1 MTFTATYALTQED
14 LDAGEVSNQATATGS
29 SAAGVPASDVSDD
42 DSAVEG
48 EGDPTVT
55 DLTRAGELTVEKRV
69 GVVDLSTPAEV
80 GDTIN
85 FVITVL
91 NSGNQSMTAPVLVD
105 TLTDADG
112 GPLTMT
118 VDPAFVSSDGNADT
132 TLDVGETWTYAA
144 SYDLTQ
150 EALDA
155 GGIANTVTA
164 TATDPDGNTVSDVS
178 DDDAGA
184 TDGTDADNDPAND
197 PTLLAIAPAPALEVE
212 KRADVSALSAPPVAG
227 ELVSFTITVT
237 NTGNQTLGAP
247 TLVDTLTDV
256 DGGTLTLTNL
266 PVFDD
271 GDANNDGALDV
282 GETWTYLASYALD
295 QEALDAGGIENTVT
309 ATANDPDGTPVVDVS
324 DDDAGATDGDEDSDP
339 TNDPTVV
346 ELSADPALV
355 VEKRADIS
363 ALNDPAVVGDIVT
376 FTITLDNTGNQ
387 TLTSPVLT
395 DTLLD
400 SNGDALTLTNAP
412 TLVAASDANADG
424 ALDVD
429 EVWEYTASF
438 ALDQQA
444 IDAGGLTNSVAVVAQ
459 DPDGNDVTDVSD
471 DDAGATDGSDTDS
484 DPANDPTEA
493 SFGTDP
499 DLDVLKTGVVNP
511 GADGRADVGDTITY
525 TYTVSNT
532 GNQTLFDVDVSET
545 GFAGNGITPTPAYSS
560 GGVALGGDA
569 TVMDLPVGSGTI
581 EFTATYALTQEDI
594 DAGNVE
600 NQATASATDPA
611 GNSLSDMSDP
621 ADLDGDD
628 PTQTPIARE
637 PDIQTV
643 KTATPILSSP
653 VQVGDSIFYSI
664 SLINT
669 GNVTLNTPIV
679 VDTLTD
685 ANGDALALTSGP
697 TFDAGDLD
705 GDGNIDV
712 GETWVYLAQFD
723 LTQAAIDAGGVSN
736 SVVGSATDPDGTN
749 VSDISDDTAG
759 TPSDSDPTVT
769 TLPSDSGI
777 GLVKESALDLGSD
790 GLASVGDLITYTY
803 TLTNLGNVSV
813 LDPVISETT
822 FTGTGTA
829 PVPTLQSGGAVLGG
843 GAALDLPV
851 GTTPMIYT
859 ATYAL
864 TQLDIDAG
872 TISNEALATGDLPGG
887 GTVTDAS
894 DDDTPGAADSDPTV
908 TDIPANSGL
917 EVTKVSDITGVQSP
931 VQVGDIVSFVI
942 TAENTGNVTLDNVTL
957 TDTFTRR
964 DGTVLSLSPTLNNG
978 DAATLGSIDV
988 GETWEYRAQHA
999 LTQEDIDAGG
1009 VSNSALVETTAP
1021 DGTPV
1026 DDVSD
1031 DGNDTD
1037 GDITGDVVE
1046 VNLQGTPDI
1055 TMVKSLA
1062 SGASTPF
1069 DTLGQIIPF
1078 EFLVTNTGNITL
1090 TAAITISDPVID
1102 AQMLGGVTCPA
1113 PPLAPTES
1121 MTCTGSYH
1129 VEQADLDA
1137 GTLQNTATAAVTQ
1150 PLLPVN
1156 PGDPTTEVVTTGP
1169 SVVDTPG
1176 TQLPSLETTKGVALT
1191 SAGSFSE
1198 VGDEISYTF
1207 TVTNTGNVTLAG
1219 PVTIDDDQIGSG
1231 LACAAGPLAPLETV
1245 SCTHVWTA
1253 EQEDLDLGLVTN
1265 AATSEAVFD
1274 GAPVVSPEVTAT
1286 VPAIQTQTLAMEK
1299 TLVSATPDLF
1309 DVGTVLAY
1317 EFVVTNTG
1325 NVTIDGPITIT
1336 DALATDASCP
1346 ALPNGELVPEGELTC
1361 TGSYTLTASDLALGS
1376 TNNTATATGTF
1387 DGDPVVSPSDS
1398 AIYPVDET
1406 PALTITKDSVPSDI
1420 TFSAVGDVISYTYT
1434 VANDANTGLTEDIFV
1449 IDDRIVDPIVCHDAS
1464 VDGVFGV
1471 GDSTTCEATY
1481 TITQVDLDAGF
1492 VTNEAT
1498 AQSTFAP
1505 GTVNELLVLS
1515 PAVSKTVDA
1524 DAAPAIEL
1532 LKEITDPVGAAAVG
1546 EVVTYRLTATN
1557 TGNQTLSGVVISD
1570 PMLTQMTCTVDGLP
1584 APANT
1589 VLMPDEALVC
1599 TGSYTVLQANIDAQS
1614 LINTAT
1620 VSGQSPQGTAAEDMT
1635 NIAAELA
1642 TPAPELEVVKTLVP
1656 TPANGQPAFT
1666 AANQVIQFR
1675 LTARNT
1681 GNVTLNT
1688 IALSDARETV
1698 PASCDIGTLAPLEED
1713 GSCLVS
1719 YTTTQED
1726 VDAVNAGTVPFGGF
1740 LNVANGTA
1748 VTATPDAAPVTGTGD
1763 VFVRGP
1769 DHMPSFS
1776 LTKASDVAQVTE
1788 TGQTINYTYVVTNSG
1803 NIALTAQPQVTDDR
1817 IANVTCAPVPTGGL
1831 LPGGTLTCEAS
1842 YEVTQ
1847 ADMDAGEITNIA
1859 GAFSSEA
1866 PLPSTPGDETATLT
1880 VPAIANPQI
1889 VMVKSADVTADA
1901 AVDDVITY
1909 TYTVTNTGN
1918 LTLTDVIMSDMHTS
1932 ASGTSAIVVGGDA
1945 LNTDT
1950 IPANDSS
1957 DDIADDGRWSTLAP
1971 DDVVTFTAQYTVTQ
1985 ADVDTQTV
1993 LSNTATVTA
2002 NSPDGNTPEFTDT
2015 LEVAP
2020 QENMPELSAI
2030 KIVDETGLSTPPV
2043 AGDLLDYSITVTNTG
2058 NQTLNTI
2065 TLVDS
2070 LLRLD
2075 GTVVTPAPVPA
2086 FVSGDTGTSGI
2097 MDVGEVWTYTA
2108 QYILTQEDIDAG
2120 GVSNQVTARG
2130 LAPDNALVLAASDDG
2145 VDANGDTNPTTTT
2158 IESNPSIEGVKTI
2171 ASGEPEVGSTIG
2183 FEIVISNTGNVTLSS
2198 VAVDSDTL
2206 TRADGTAL
2214 VLGTEPVFTGASEG
2228 SSVGV
2233 LQPGETAT
2241 YRAFYT
2247 LVQADIDAGGISN
2260 TARVVGTPP
2269 VGSPISDVTDNGVD
2283 GDGNTDDDPTV
2294 LVVPADPIVSL
2305 LKRLADDA
2313 PASFD
2318 TVGQE
2323 LDYVFEVTNAGNVT
2337 LAGPISIAD
2346 PLITDA
2352 GGAITCE
2359 AVPDDG
2365 LPPLDTL
2372 TCTGVYAVTQEDIDA
2387 GRIDNSATA
2396 SSDGVES
2403 EPATAT
2409 ILAQQNPSMILD
2421 KTAEA
2426 VAAVDYV
2433 TGAVVNY
2440 TYVTTNTGNLTITE
2454 PITVT
2459 DNLIPASDITCEAFP
2474 VDGLLPNATFT
2485 CTAAYTVTATDV
2497 DLGSVT
2503 NIATASDGTITTPI
2517 ASETIPDQGI
2527 PALTI
2532 SKTLEDG
2539 AAFEEVGDPLNYTF
2553 VVTNS
2558 GTRAFASTV
2567 TVTDTL
2573 FGEVTCF
2580 EPSTADP
2587 DLRAGET
2594 ATCGGTYLVTQGD
2607 LDEGSVLNEAYAQ
2620 TLFGADDTPVT
2631 SPPDSVTI
2639 DADLTPELTLEK
2651 TAATLPVTE
2660 AGQLLTYTLTATNS
2674 GNQTLRGLS
2683 VLDPMLT
2690 NFICEQD
2697 TLLRGDS
2704 LVCTGTYLVTQDDV
2718 DAGSLSNTASASA
2731 ITPQGDG
2738 IDVVETLVV
2747 DMPAPAPAV
2756 QLTKTATPTPFGEVG
2771 STLTYLFEVENTGN
2785 VTLTNLVVTDVLDTD
2800 YQCDIATL
2808 APGAVDS
2815 TCSMTFVVRQ
2825 TDIDAGEIENTAS
2838 VTGDAPGGLDAS
2850 DTTTV
2855 STPGPERNGSLE
2867 ATKIVGAAA
2876 SVVGAQVPFTLRVE
2890 NTGNVSLTD
2899 VAITD
2904 TMTTPAGAAIT
2915 LDAPFALQSASDTNA
2930 NGILDV
2936 GETWI
2941 YTAARTL
2948 RQSDLNAGGLSNQ
2961 VSVLANDPQNLTVAD
2976 VSDDGID
2983 SDGDVIGDPT
2993 VFTVAAA
3000 PELNVVKTISTSANQ
3015 VGEVVSYEIAALN
3028 TGNQD
3033 VSDLTA
3039 DDSMTRVDGT
3049 PVSADVSPVNVPTVL
3064 VPGETA
3070 TWLVTHVLTQED
3082 IDAGG
3087 LSNSALVTGSD
3098 LSGASVSDLSD
3109 NGIDTDGN
3117 LMDDPTVLLIDLE
3130 PGLEVIKT
3138 APVVGA
3144 VEGENVEYLIT
3155 AQNTGNVTLSGVSLV
3170 DSLTN
3175 LDGDDARN
3183 PTVVFVSADGSPASP
3198 AGTLAPGETAT
3209 YNSFVAL
3216 TQSDIDAGGLVNT
3229 ITAQATTPSGATLL
3243 DVSDDDGEGLDDPTV
3258 VMVTALPSFDITKDV
3273 GENELLFPTVERATF
3288 TISVTN
3294 TGNITQSGI
3303 QVTDDLAAFVAP
3315 AVLLAQAYPPVVSIS
3330 GFENGSANSSYD
3342 GSSVID
3348 LLSGD
3353 ASLAPNETGTI
3364 TLVMVYS
3371 TATGQPAEPNTASV
3385 ISTQL
3390 LIPTNGD
3397 VEVQSTDQDGDGIP
3411 DYLESATADRDGDG
3425 IADRFDFD
3433 PTGSFYCED
3442 DGRILTGG
3450 SVTVSGAGFTQTG
3463 VGTTGPIT
3471 VVRSG
3476 SDGTYQFFVTQAG
3489 TYTLGLTYPDG
3500 TQASTTRQSLG
3511 NLDAT
3516 SFSPA
3521 AVGMI
3526 GSMPAGETR
3535 LLADASAAANP
3546 FYTSFTFEE
3555 GDPILIGNNIP
3566 IQTCEGLTDVVATKT
3581 ADRKTAVFGETVNY
3595 TLTFTNNTEVD
3606 IPNARIV
3613 DVLPSGMLFTPGTG
3627 RVNGDVV
3634 EPVVAGRRLEWR
3646 DDLAAGATTVVTM
3659 SARVARTGEFGERV
3673 NRTYLEDRFGRVLS
3687 NVAEAAVRID
3697 PEHVFDCS
3705 DVIGRVFDDRN
3716 GNGYQ
3721 DGPGTLPEPIID
3733 DSYVGGGKFGK
3744 LDRIPQR
3751 EDRSE
3756 PGLAGVRLVTP
3767 DGIKITTDEYG
3778 RYSLPCAALPRDI
3791 GSNFMLKLDT
3801 RTLPTGYRVTTE
3813 NPRVVRLTAGKFAKM
3828 NFGARLGN
3836 VVDIDLTAAAFVS
3849 GAATPKATLS
3859 GAVDGL
3865 IGQIAKTPSVL
3876 HLTYVL
3882 ARGEAPE
3889 LGRAR
3894 LRGMEKLIRKR
3905 WRGKGKYKLIV
3916 EKTVTKTK

>member
-1 MTFTATYALTQED
+1 
-14 LDAGEVSNQATATGS
+14 
-29 SAAGVPASDVSDD
+29 
-42 DSAVEG
+42 
-48 EGDPTVT
+48 
-55 DLTRAGELTVEKRV
+55 LTVEKRI
-69 GVVDLSTPAEV
+69 GVADLSTPPAV
-80 GDTIN
+80 GDTVN
-85 FVITVL
+85 FIITVL
-91 NSGNQSMTAPVLVD
+91 NSGNQSLTAPVLVD

-118 VDPAFVSSDGNADT
+118 VAPDFVSSDGNTDT

-155 GGIANTVTA
+155 EGIANTVTA
-164 TATDPDGNTVSDVS
+164 TANDPDGNSISDVS

-184 TDGTDADNDPAND
+184 TDADGDNDSSND
-197 PTLLAIAPAPALEVE
+197 PTLLAIAPAPAMVVE
-212 KRADVSALSAPPVAG
+212 KRADVSALSDPPVAG

-237 NTGNQTLGAP
+237 NTGNQTLGTP
-247 TLVDTLTDV
+247 TLADTLTDA
-256 DGGTLTLTNL
+256 DGEALTLTNP
-266 PVFDD
+266 PVYDD
-271 GDANNDGALDV
+271 GDANTDDALDV
-282 GETWTYLASYALD
+282 GETWIYLASYELD
-295 QEALDAGGIENTVT
+295 QQALDAGGIENTVT
-309 ATANDPDGTPVVDVS
+309 ATANDPDGTPVTDVS
-324 DDDAGATDGDEDSDP
+324 DDDAGATDADEDSDA
-339 TNDPTVV
+339 TNDPTLVA
-346 ELSADPALV
+346 LSADPALV
-355 VEKRADIS
+355 VEKRADTS
-363 ALNDPAVVGDIVT
+363 ALNVPAVVGDIVS

-387 TLTSPVLT
+387 TLATPVLT

-400 SNGDALTLTNAP
+400 SNGEALTLTTVP
-412 TLVAASDANADG
+412 TLVPASDTNDDG

-444 IDAGGLTNSVAVVAQ
+444 IDAGGLTNSVAVVAK

-471 DDAGATDGSDTDS
+471 DDAGATDGDDTDS

-499 DLDVLKTGVVNP
+499 DLDVLKTGVVDP

-569 TVMDLPVGSGTI
+569 TVMDLPVGNGTI
-581 EFTATYALTQEDI
+581 IFTATYALTQEDI

-669 GNVTLNTPIV
+669 GNVTLNTPVV

-685 ANGDALALTSGP
+685 ANGDALVLTSGP

-769 TLPSDSGI
+769 TLPSDSAI

-803 TLTNLGNVSV
+803 TLTNAGNVSV

-829 PVPTLQSGGAVLGG
+829 PVPTLQSGGAALGG

-864 TQLDIDAG
+864 SQLDIDAG

-887 GTVTDAS
+887 GTVADAS
-894 DDDTPGAADSDPTV
+894 DDETPGSADNDPTV
-908 TDIPANSGL
+908 TDIPVDPGL
-917 EVTKVSDITGVQSP
+917 EVTKLSDISGVQSP
-931 VQVGDIVSFVI
+931 VQVGDVVSFVI

-964 DGTVLSLSPTLNNG
+964 DGTTLTLTPVLNNG

-1009 VSNSALVETTAP
+1009 VRNSALVETTAP
-1021 DGTPV
+1021 DGTSV

-1037 GDITGDVVE
+1037 GNSTDDIVE

-1055 TMVKSLA
+1055 TMLKSLA
-1062 SGASTPF
+1062 SGAPTPF
-1069 DTLGQIIPF
+1069 DTVGQIIPF
-1078 EFLVTNTGNITL
+1078 DFVVTNTGNITL
-1090 TAAITISDPVID
+1090 TAAITISDPIID
-1102 AQMLGGVTCPA
+1102 AQQLGGVTCPA

-1121 MTCTGSYH
+1121 ITCTGSYSI
-1129 VEQADLDA
+1129 EQADLDA
-1137 GTLQNTATAAVTQ
+1137 GTLQNTATASVTQ
-1150 PLLPVN
+1150 PLLPVS
-1156 PGDPTTEVVTTGP
+1156 PGDPATEVVTSGP
-1169 SVVDTPG
+1169 SVVDTPA
-1176 TQLPSLETTKGVALT
+1176 TQLPALLTTKGVAQS

-1198 VGDEISYTF
+1198 VGDQITYAF

-1219 PVTIDDDQIGSG
+1219 PVTIDDDQIGNG
-1231 LACAAGPLAPLETV
+1231 LTCAAGPLAPLESV
-1245 SCTHVWTA
+1245 SCTQVWTA

-1265 AATSEAVFD
+1265 EATSQAIFD
-1274 GAPVVSPEVTAT
+1274 GVPVVSPSVTAT
-1286 VPAIQTQTLAMEK
+1286 VPAVQNKTLAMEK
-1299 TLVSATPDLF
+1299 TLVSATPNLF

-1325 NVTIDGPITIT
+1325 NVTIDGPIVIN
-1336 DALATDASCP
+1336 DPLATDASCP
-1346 ALPNGELVPEGELTC
+1346 ALPNGELLPEGELTC
-1361 TGSYTLTASDLALGS
+1361 TGSYTLRASDLEVGS

-1387 DGDPVVSPSDS
+1387 DGVPVTSPSDS
-1398 AIYPVDET
+1398 AIFPVDAT
-1406 PALTITKDSVPSDI
+1406 PALNITKDSVPSDI
-1420 TFSAVGDVISYTYT
+1420 TFAAVGDIISYTYT
-1434 VANDANTGLTEDIFV
+1434 VANDANTGLTEDITV
-1449 IDDRIVDPIVCHDAS
+1449 VDDRIVDPIVCHDAS

-1471 GDSTTCEATY
+1471 GDFATCEATY
-1481 TITQVDLDAGF
+1481 AITQIDLDAGF

-1498 AQSTFAP
+1498 AQTTFAP
-1505 GTVNELLVLS
+1505 GTQNELLVLS
-1515 PAVSKTVDA
+1515 SAVTKTVEAEAEPAVT
-1524 DAAPAIEL
+1524 L
-1532 LKEITDPVGAAAVG
+1532 LKEIVAPTGSVAVG
-1546 EVVTYRLTATN
+1546 EDVTYRLTATN

-1570 PMLTQMTCTVDGLP
+1570 PMLTQMTCVVGNVT

-1589 VLMPDEALVC
+1589 VLAPEQALVC
-1599 TGSYTVLQANIDAQS
+1599 TGSYTVLQADMDAQS
-1614 LINTAT
+1614 LINMAAVT
-1620 VSGQSPQGTAAEDMT
+1620 GQTPQGDTVED
-1635 NIAAELA
+1635 LA
-1642 TPAPELEVVKTLVP
+1642 QIPANLVIPAPALEVVKTLVP
-1656 TPANGQPAFT
+1656 TPAEGQAAFT

-1688 IALSDARETV
+1688 VALSDARATV
-1698 PASCDIGTLAPLEED
+1698 PSSCDIGTLAPLQED

-1726 VDAVNAGTVPFGGF
+1726 VDAVNTGAVPFGGF

-1748 VTATPDAAPVTGTGD
+1748 VAGTPDASAVTGRGEL
-1763 VFVRGP
+1763 FVRGP
-1769 DHMPSFS
+1769 DHMPAFS
-1776 LTKASDVAQVTE
+1776 LTKASDVEQVTE
-1788 TGQTINYTYVVTNSG
+1788 AGQTINYLYVVTNSG

-1817 IANVTCAPVPTGGL
+1817 IANVTCAPVPTNGL
-1831 LPGGTLTCEAS
+1831 APGATLTCEAP

-1866 PLPSTPGDETATLT
+1866 PLPSTPGEETATLT

-1918 LTLTDVIMSDMHTS
+1918 QTLTDATMSDMHTS
-1932 ASGTSAIVVGGDA
+1932 ASGTSALVIGGDV
-1945 LNTDT
+1945 LGTDAA
-1950 IPANDSS
+1950 PANDSN
-1957 DDIADDGRWSTLAP
+1957 DAVADDGRWSSLAP
-1971 DDVVTFTAQYTVTQ
+1971 GDVVRFTAQYTVTQ

-2002 NSPDGNTPEFTDT
+2002 SSPDGNTPEFSDT

-2020 QENMPELSAI
+2020 QENMPELMVI
-2030 KIVDETGLSTPPV
+2030 KTVDETALSTPPM

-2058 NQTLNTI
+2058 NQTLRTI
-2065 TLVDS
+2065 TLIDT
-2070 LLRLD
+2070 LRRLD
-2075 GTVVTPAPVPA
+2075 GTVITPTPIPD
-2086 FVSGDTGTSGI
+2086 FVGGDTGTTGV
-2097 MDVGEVWTYTA
+2097 MEVGEVWTYTA
-2108 QYILTQEDIDAG
+2108 QYALSQGDIDAG

-2130 LAPDNALVLAASDDG
+2130 LAPDNGLVLDASDDG
-2145 VDANGDTNPTTTT
+2145 IDANGDTNPTTTT
-2158 IESNPSIEGVKTI
+2158 IESSPSIEGEKTI

-2183 FEIVISNTGNVTLSS
+2183 FEIVIRNTGNVTLTS

-2214 VLGTEPVFTGASEG
+2214 VLGTQPLFTGASAG

-2233 LQPGETAT
+2233 LKPGETAT

-2247 LVQADIDAGGISN
+2247 LVQEDIDAGGISN
-2260 TARVVGTPP
+2260 TARVIGTPP

-2283 GDGNTDDDPTV
+2283 GDGNTTNDPTV
-2294 LVVPADPIVSL
+2294 LVVPAAPVVSL
-2305 LKRLADDA
+2305 LKRLSDDA

-2318 TVGQE
+2318 TVGEE
-2323 LDYVFEVTNAGNVT
+2323 LAYVFEITNAGNVT
-2337 LAGPISIAD
+2337 LAGPMSIAD

-2352 GGAITCE
+2352 GGEITCE
-2359 AVPDDG
+2359 AVPEGG
-2365 LPPLDTL
+2365 LPPAGVL
-2372 TCTGVYAVTQEDIDA
+2372 TCNGIYAVTQDDIDA
-2387 GRIDNSATA
+2387 GRIDNEATA
-2396 SSDGVES
+2396 SSDGVTS
-2403 EPATAT
+2403 EPATAS

-2421 KTAEA
+2421 KTADTI
-2426 VAAVDYV
+2426 AAVDYV
-2433 TGAVVNY
+2433 TGTVVDY

-2474 VDGLLPNATFT
+2474 DDGLAPNGTYT
-2485 CTAAYTVTATDV
+2485 CTAQYTVTATDV

-2503 NIATASDGTITTPI
+2503 NIATATDGTTTTPI
-2517 ASETIPDQGI
+2517 ASETIPEQGV

-2532 SKTLEDG
+2532 SKSIEDG
-2539 AAFEEVGDPLNYTF
+2539 ATFAEVGDPLDYSF

-2558 GTRAFASTV
+2558 GTRAFASIV

-2580 EPSTADP
+2580 TPTTADP
-2587 DLRAGET
+2587 DLRSGET
-2594 ATCGGTYLVTQGD
+2594 ATCGGTYLVTQED
-2607 LDEGSVLNEAYAQ
+2607 LDRGSVLNEAYAQ
-2620 TLFGADDTPVT
+2620 TLFGADDTQVT
-2631 SPPDSVTI
+2631 SPPASVI
-2639 DADLTPELTLEK
+2639 VDADLAPALSLDK
-2651 TAATLPVTE
+2651 SAATLPVTE

-2683 VLDPMLT
+2683 VLDPMLS
-2690 NFICEQD
+2690 NFSCSQD
-2697 TLLRGDS
+2697 TLERGDN
-2704 LVCTGTYLVTQDDV
+2704 LVCSGTYLVTQADV
-2718 DAGSLSNTASASA
+2718 DSGSLSNTASARA
-2731 ITPQGDG
+2731 ITPQGDAV
-2738 IDVVETLVV
+2738 DAVETLVI
-2747 DMPAPAPAV
+2747 DMPTAAPAV

-2785 VTLTNLVVTDVLDTD
+2785 VTLTNLAVTDVLDTD
-2800 YQCDIATL
+2800 YQCDILTL

-2815 TCSMTFVVRQ
+2815 TCSMSLIVQ
-2825 TDIDAGEIENTAS
+2825 QSDIDAGAIENTAS
-2838 VTGDAPGGLDAS
+2838 VSGDAPGGLNAS

-2855 STPGPERNGSLE
+2855 STPGPDRNGSLE

-2876 SVVGAQVPFTLRVE
+2876 SIVGAPVPFTLRVE
-2890 NTGNVSLTD
+2890 NTGNVSLRN
-2899 VAITD
+2899 VAISD
-2904 TMTTPAGAAIT
+2904 TMTTLAGAPIV
-2915 LDAPFALQSASDTNA
+2915 LDAPFALQTLSDENA
-2930 NGILDV
+2930 NGVLDV

-2941 YTAARTL
+2941 YAATRTL
-2948 RQSDLNAGGLSNQ
+2948 RQSDLNAGGLQNQ
-2961 VSVLANDPQNLTVAD
+2961 VVVNAQDPQDQSVTD

-2983 SDGDVIGDPT
+2983 SDGDASGDVT
-2993 VFTVAAA
+2993 EFLVASA
-3000 PELNVVKTISTSANQ
+3000 PELSVVKTVSVSANQ
-3015 VGEVVSYEIAALN
+3015 VGEVVSFEIAALN

-3033 VSDLTA
+3033 VSNLVA
-3039 DDSMTRVDGT
+3039 DDSMTRVDGA
-3049 PVSADVSPVNVPTVL
+3049 PVPAEVAPVNVPTVL
-3064 VPGETA
+3064 SPGQTA
-3070 TWLVTHVLTQED
+3070 TWLVTHVLTQAD

-3087 LSNSALVTGSD
+3087 LSNSALVSGSD
-3098 LSGASVSDLSD
+3098 VNGDPVSGLSN

-3117 LMDDPTVLLIDLE
+3117 LTDDPTVLMIDVS
-3130 PGLEVIKT
+3130 PSLEVIKT
-3138 APVVGA
+3138 APVIGA
-3144 VEGENVEYLIT
+3144 LEGEDVEYLIT
-3155 AQNTGNVTLSGVSLV
+3155 AYNAGNVTLTGISLV
-3170 DSLTN
+3170 DSLTD
-3175 LDGDDARN
+3175 LEGEAARN

-3209 YNSFVAL
+3209 YSSIVTL
-3216 TQSDIDAGGLVNT
+3216 TQSDIDVGGLINT
-3229 ITAQATTPSGATLL
+3229 ISAQATTPAGATLL
-3243 DVSDDDGEGLDDPTV
+3243 DISDDDGDGLDDPTV
-3258 VMVTALPSFDITKDV
+3258 VMVTALPSFDISKDV

-3303 QVTDDLAAFVAP
+3303 QVRDDLAAFVAP

-3330 GFENGSANSSYD
+3330 GFENGSANASFD
-3342 GSSVID
+3342 GSSDND

-3353 ASLAPNETGTI
+3353 ASLAPNATGTI
-3364 TLVMVYS
+3364 TLVMVYA
-3371 TATGQPAEPNTASV
+3371 TANGQPAEPNTASV
-3385 ISTQL
+3385 ISSQL
-3390 LIPTNGD
+3390 LIPTEDD
-3397 VEVQSTDQDGDGIP
+3397 VVVQTTDQDGDGIP
-3411 DYLESATADRDGDG
+3411 DYLESSTGDRDGDG
-3425 IADRFDFD
+3425 VADRFDYD
-3433 PTGSFYCED
+3433 PTGAFYCED

-3450 SVTVSGAGFTQTG
+3450 MVTVSGAGFTQTG
-3463 VGTTGPIT
+3463 VGTNGPIT
-3471 VVRSG
+3471 VVRNG
-3476 SDGTYQFFVTQAG
+3476 NDGTYQFYVTQAG
-3489 TYTLGLTYPDG
+3489 TYSLGLTYPDG
-3500 TQASTTRQSLG
+3500 TLASTTRQTLG

-3516 SFSPA
+3516 SFAPA
-3521 AVGMI
+3521 DVGMI
-3526 GSMPAGETR
+3526 GAMPAGETR
-3535 LLADASAAANP
+3535 LLTDASAEANP
-3546 FYTSFTFEE
+3546 FYTSFTFAE

-3595 TLTFTNNTEVD
+3595 TLTFTNNTQVD

-3613 DVLPSGMLFTPGTG
+3613 DTLPSGMLYTPGSG
-3627 RVNGDVV
+3627 RVNGEVV
-3634 EPVVAGRRLEWR
+3634 EPVSVGRRLEWR
-3646 DDLAAGATTVVTM
+3646 NDLAAGATTVVTM
-3659 SARVARTGEFGERV
+3659 SARVARTGEFGKRI
-3673 NRTYLEDRFGRVLS
+3673 NRTYLEDRFGRILS
-3687 NVAEAAVRID
+3687 NIAEAAVRID

-3744 LDRIPQR
+3744 LDRVPQR

-3849 GAATPKATLS
+3849 GGTAPKSTLS

-3865 IGQIAKTPSVL
+3865 IGQISKTPSVL

-3882 ARGEAPE
+3882 ARGEAPD

-3905 WRGKGKYKLIV
+3905 WRGKGKYKLII